1 MGKQSTDIFV
11 SLLFHLVSLN
21 CIGTNQLMVV
31 VALCLSLLLLLQFL
45 TAVAAE
51 W

>member
-1 MGKQSTDIFV
+1 MGKQSTDIFF

-21 CIGTNQLMVV
+21 CFNL
-31 VALCLSLLLLLQFL
+31 LSASSHLLLLQFL